1 MTIAFYSVKILSIII
16 VSAIYFICGTAL
28 SIFLDKII
36 SDKDPKKS
44 STLRL
49 IIEIAG
55 IFGLIGIAYY
65 GMRHFIKRIS
75 FPLDGLYGFKYSL
88 LREAS
93 GGIIIG
99 FILFT
104 YQHKLEHM
112 LIELQSRI
120 THHIK

>member
-55 IFGLIGIAYY
+55 IFGLIGIAIFY
-65 GMRHFIKRIS
+65 KKS
-75 FPLDGLYGFKYSL
+75 
-88 LREAS
+88 
-93 GGIIIG
+93 
-99 FILFT
+99 
-104 YQHKLEHM
+104 Q
-112 LIELQSRI
+112 
-120 THHIK
+120 